1 TLGRRRAHPGLA
13 VFQLGAPPVTR
24 EGVMRK
30 ASMTL
35 GVTLLLLSGAACS
48 SNPTTPPNTPSGNS
62 PSALNCTTSSLHLL
76 KPGTLTVAT
85 DNPAFNPW
93 FAGTKS
99 AHGSPWKADPNNG
112 TGDPYS
118 GQGYESE
125 VAYDI
130 ASQLGLTK
138 AQVKWVVVPFN
149 NSYKPGSKNFDFYI
163 GQVSYSP
170 VRAQAV
176 DFSEGYFD
184 VQQALVANK
193 STPITPVKT
202 FAD

>member
-1 TLGRRRAHPGLA
+1 
-13 VFQLGAPPVTR
+13 
-24 EGVMRK
+24 MRK
-30 ASMTL
+30 AFLSL
-35 GVTLLLLSGAACS
+35 GITVFLFAAAACS
-48 SNPTTPPNTPSGNS
+48 SKTPSQGPSSVNT
-62 PSALNCTTSSLHLL
+62 SALNCATSSLHLL
-76 KPGTLTVAT
+76 KPGTLTIAT

-149 NSYKPGSKNFDFYI
+149 NSYKHGWTNFAFYL
-163 GQVSYSP
+163 GQV
-170 VRAQAV
+170 
-176 DFSEGYFD
+176 
-184 VQQALVANK
+184 
-193 STPITPVKT
+193 
-202 FAD
+202 